1 MTSILDVL
9 GVLDLGWSG
18 PGRLALK
25 EEDVVSRKGRGD
37 FNFYPNTQHLK
48 LLTPGLYDETEFLFS
63 LFTNR
68 VLKSSKN
75 HGTYIHRTNTE
86 LY

>member
-25 EEDVVSRKGRGD
+25 EEDVVSRKGRVLFRQSLPERRATSQDTGPSQLAG
-37 FNFYPNTQHLK
+37 NYM
-48 LLTPGLYDETEFLFS
+48 EFS
-63 LFTNR
+63 D
-68 VLKSSKN
+68 K
-75 HGTYIHRTNTE
+75 
-86 LY
+86 